1 MIVIS
6 LGEKEKMSYLEKRK
20 SQRWYSNNFISYCL
34 LDENDKIFGEGYG
47 KTKNISDVGLQM
59 ETGKIIESDYIL
71 VVATDERNKIIEMKG
86 KVCHSKKDETGVI
99 ITGIEFVANDDKKS
113 QFAKHLKKAYR
124 MNKDSSILR
133 GGF

>member
-1 MIVIS
+1 
-6 LGEKEKMSYLEKRK
+6 MSYLEKRK

-47 KTKNISDVGLQM
+47 ITKNISDVGLQM

-71 VVATDERNKIIEMKG
+71 VVATDERNKLVGMKG
-86 KVCHSKKDETGVI
+86 KVCHSIKDETGVI
-99 ITGIEFVANDDKKS
+99 ITGIEFVDDDDKKS

-133 GGF
+133 AGF